1 MKPRLVI
8 IIALLAFVGA
18 SIAYLIASE
27 IGSGSEA
34 PQVPS
39 ETVKFA
45 APKAG
50 NSNDNVVVYYFHGTA
65 RCSNCIKFEA
75 YSQEAIQSAFLSS
88 LGNGRLQWRVL
99 NVDEPA
105 NRHFIEDYRLITR
118 SVIVSKIRDG
128 KQVEWKNL
136 QRIWELVGNKSAF
149 VKYIQD
155 EVSSYLGDAA

>member
-1 MKPRLVI
+1 MKLRLVI
-8 IIALLAFVGA
+8 VIVLLAFIGV
-18 SIAYLIASE
+18 SIAYLVGSE
-27 IGSGSEA
+27 IRSGSEISQSPTA
-34 PQVPS
+34 TLKPPAS
-39 ETVKFA
+39 ETV
-45 APKAG
+45 G
-50 NSNDNVVVYYFHGTA
+50 SDNRVVVYYFHGTA

-75 YSQEAIQSAFLSS
+75 YSQEAIQSAFSPS

-118 SVIVSKIRDG
+118 SVIVSKMRDG

-136 QRIWELVGNKSAF
+136 EKIWELVGNKPAF